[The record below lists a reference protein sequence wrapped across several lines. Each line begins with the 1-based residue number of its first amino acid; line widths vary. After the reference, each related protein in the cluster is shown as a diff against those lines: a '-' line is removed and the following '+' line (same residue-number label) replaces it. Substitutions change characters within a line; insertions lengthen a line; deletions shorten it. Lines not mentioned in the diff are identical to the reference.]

1 MISVYALLILGF
13 VLLIYGG
20 NLLVDNSVAIAKK
33 IGLSTLFIGLVLVGF
48 GTSTPEM
55 VTSLASV
62 LQSSNG
68 IAVGNVIGSNTANIL
83 LVLGVAAVI
92 HPINVD
98 IHSFKRDGFVLGL
111 STIMLICVMLYGTM
125 NRIIGFIFALT
136 LVLYV
141 GYSFYTDKKN
151 SKNTPSS
158 EMTDTS
164 SIKNIWLALIKAII
178 GIGLTCGGAYLLVEN
193 AKILALHWGISEA
206 IIGLTIVAVGT
217 SLPEL
222 AASIIASY
230 KKENGVAFGNVVGSN
245 IYNALFILG
254 TVALVLPIQMPE
266 EMMKNT
272 LIMALVTS
280 VLCLTVL
287 TVKKV
292 SRLMGFL
299 FLCAYVVYIGYLF

>member
-164 SIKNIWLALIKAII
+164 SIKNIWFALIKAII